1 MELKDDVLL
10 KSDCSLSTAGG
21 SKKNPPL
28 VHFSFGLSISREIH
42 KLCKTDGYIDSLP
55 ET

>member
-1 MELKDDVLL
+1 MKLKTLL
-10 KSDCSLSTAGG
+10 KSESSLSTAGG
-21 SKKNPPL
+21 STKNAPL

-42 KLCKTDGYIDSLP
+42 KLCKTDGYTGSLP